1 MSPPPERPALLR
13 GRPEEERQRWARWV
27 LGSLSNQFIPEMV
40 AAVDELDRQNPI
52 AYGIP
57 IVNPG
62 PRADDLV
69 VITSERGL
77 HAVVVDHP
85 LPCRVVLLRLER
97 PGI

>member
-1 MSPPPERPALLR
+1 MSPPPERPALLS
-13 GRPEEERQRWARWV
+13 GRPEEERQRWACWV
-27 LGSLSNQFIPEMV
+27 LGSHSDQFIPEMV
-40 AAVDELDRQNPI
+40 AAVEDLDRQNSI

-57 IVNPG
+57 ILNPD

-85 LPCRVVLLRLER
+85 PKVVIWVRSAMT
-97 PGI
+97 